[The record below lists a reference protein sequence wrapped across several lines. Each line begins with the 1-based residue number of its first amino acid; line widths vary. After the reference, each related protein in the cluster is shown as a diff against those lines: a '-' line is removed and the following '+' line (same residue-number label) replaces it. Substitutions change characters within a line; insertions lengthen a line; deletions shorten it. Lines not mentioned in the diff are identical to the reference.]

1 MMNLQYRGIRYQT
14 VQPHVECTSEVIGRY
29 RGVPM
34 VYHQVKA
41 GQVPAAHGL
50 KYRGATVR

>member
-14 VQPHVECTSEVIGRY
+14 IQPHVECTSEVIGRY
-29 RGVPM
+29 RGVP
-34 VYHQVKA
+34 VVCHQVKV
-41 GQVPAAHGL
+41 GQVPVAHGL